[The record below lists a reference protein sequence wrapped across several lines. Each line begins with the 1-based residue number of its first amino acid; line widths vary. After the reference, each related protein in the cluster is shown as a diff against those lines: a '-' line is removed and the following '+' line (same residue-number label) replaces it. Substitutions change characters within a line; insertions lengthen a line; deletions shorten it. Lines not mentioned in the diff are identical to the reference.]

1 MLKIALR
8 LCLGQFQTENRK
20 REMKMREKIL
30 GCFYLADIVMC
41 IGAMF
46 LDPTFGHCIIA
57 MCFTGTVTV
66 DLLWE

>member
-1 MLKIALR
+1 
-8 LCLGQFQTENRK
+8 
-20 REMKMREKIL
+20 MREKIL
-30 GCFYLADIVMC
+30 SWFYLADIVMC

-66 DLLWE
+66 DLLWD